1 MLPEGHPTVIL
12 RLIFMSTRLQRSRP
26 GRIGLAALALI
37 LLFAT
42 GFGAVRANALGM
54 GDRLDRLVS
63 RVETFLDPPPQRA
76 TLPTVVVTPAPST
89 SPSPTITPT
98 TAPSATAT
106 PSPTPV
112 ARTPVDVAL
121 VDDHTTVFASQLT
134 NDDCAVAATQMVLA
148 ILGLGDTSEAFQQ
161 SIKDRIGEWE
171 AFADSQNGGWGPAAV
186 GLALADHGATGYE
199 VRAYDTYTDALRD
212 SAIAI
217 STFDKPVVMFPW
229 WGAHSWVMTGYRADA
244 DPTLFDDA
252 RISGAYILDPW
263 YPRVSSIWGP
273 SDPPGN
279 FEDVPE
285 LERNWPAYQ
294 GPPGY
299 ESIGPGWTRPEG
311 QYPDRDGRFIVLV
324 PTTPRSASAGGSAP

>member
-1 MLPEGHPTVIL
+1 
-12 RLIFMSTRLQRSRP
+12 MSTRSSRGAR
-26 GRIGLAALALI
+26 GRLGLAVLALV
-37 LLFAT
+37 LLFVT
-42 GFGAVRANALGM
+42 GFGAVRVNAFGV

-63 RVETFLDPPPQRA
+63 RVETFVDPPPQRS
-76 TLPTVVVTPAPST
+76 TLPTVVMTPAPSPT
-89 SPSPTITPT
+89 PTPTIAPARERAATASPSPTPLVR
-98 TAPSATAT
+98 TA
-106 PSPTPV
+106 
-112 ARTPVDVAL
+112 VDRNLA
-121 VDDHTTVFASQLT
+121 DDPAAVFASQLT
-134 NDDCAVAATQMVLA
+134 NEDCAVAATQMVLA

-161 SIKDRIGEWE
+161 GIKDRIWEWE
-171 AFADSQNGGWGPAAV
+171 ALDDSQNGGWGPAAV
-186 GLALADHGATGYE
+186 GLALADYGATGYE

-217 STFDKPVVMFPW
+217 TTFDKPVVMFPW

-252 RISGAYILDPW
+252 RVSGAYVLDPW
-263 YPRVSSIWGP
+263 YPRVSSIWGA

-279 FEDVPE
+279 FEDLGE

-311 QYPDRDGRFIVLV
+311 RYPDRDGRFVVLV
-324 PTTPRSASAGGSAP
+324 PTTPRSPSAGGTAP